1 MEKLLKLQSYYIWL
15 NYIGKR
21 IIKLYLLNMISHA
34 FRDRFTKYILQ
45 TMIVSPSFPQRSRH
59 RDTNVHKAFQ
69 GGVIFDLLAAPTGC
83 GWLAPYL
90 LIDRM
95 STKILKPSREQHTYK
110 IKGRKT
116 KDMFWRKSPAIYF
129 VREMNFSIPK
139 LPGITG
145 IHDNLI

>member
-1 MEKLLKLQSYYIWL
+1 
-15 NYIGKR
+15 
-21 IIKLYLLNMISHA
+21 
-34 FRDRFTKYILQ
+34 
-45 TMIVSPSFPQRSRH
+45 
-59 RDTNVHKAFQ
+59 
-69 GGVIFDLLAAPTGC
+69 
-83 GWLAPYL
+83 
-90 LIDRM
+90 M

-110 IKGRKT
+110 IKGGKT